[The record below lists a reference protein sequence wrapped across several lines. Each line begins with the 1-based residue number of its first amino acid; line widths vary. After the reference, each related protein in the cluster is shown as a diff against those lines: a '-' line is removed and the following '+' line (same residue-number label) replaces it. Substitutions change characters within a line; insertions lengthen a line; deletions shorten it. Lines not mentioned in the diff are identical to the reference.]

1 MSLVNAID
9 LVREAHQKDAAVF
22 SFVCIDYNEV
32 RAVIN
37 AAERTGKP
45 AIAMLLP
52 EYVTNFSLNGF
63 GEFAAM
69 VRAMAE
75 QTDARIGLHL
85 DHSYDE
91 AEVRRAIDSGFTSVM
106 FDASRDDLQT
116 NIRRTRA
123 MVEYAHARGV
133 AVESELGAVGLAKER
148 ADARTNLFTKPETVA
163 LFCRETG
170 VDSLAIAIGNAH
182 GDYLQT
188 PRLDLNRL
196 DEIHAVTDTPLV
208 LHGGSGIPDE
218 MVRKAITLGVS
229 KINVNTECQIT
240 FAEATRKYIEE
251 GKDLTGKGFDPR
263 KLLAPGAEAIRA
275 TVREKIELFGS
286 VGKA

>member
-91 AEVRRAIDSGFTSVM
+91 AEVRRAIDCGFTSVM

-148 ADARTNLFTKPETVA
+148 ADARTDLFTKPETVA

-170 VDSLAIAIGNAH
+170 VDSLAVAIGNAH

-208 LHGGSGIPDE
+208 LHGGSGIPDDQLAE
-218 MVRKAITLGVS
+218 AFRRGINKFNYGTDIKRRYLEALRAYLAQHEPPQSLDILGVPAA
-229 KINVNTECQIT
+229 VQAAMTELI
-240 FAEATRKYIEE
+240 AN
-251 GKDLTGKGFDPR
+251 
-263 KLLAPGAEAIRA
+263 KLALCRM
-275 TVREKIELFGS
+275 
-286 VGKA
+286 

>member
-1 MSLVNAID
+1 MSLVNAVD
-9 LVREAHQKDAAVF
+9 LVREAHQKNAAVF

-32 RAVIN
+32 RAVVN
-37 AAERTGKP
+37 AAELTGKP

-52 EYVTNFSLNGF
+52 EYVSNFSLNGF

-69 VRAMAE
+69 VKCMAE
-75 QTDARIGLHL
+75 QTEARIGLHL

-91 AEVRRAIDSGFTSVM
+91 AEVRRAIDCGFTSVM
-106 FDASRDDLQT
+106 FDASRDDLET

-133 AVESELGAVGLAKER
+133 AVESELGAIGLAKDGT
-148 ADARTNLFTKPETVA
+148 DARTDLFTKPETVE

-188 PRLDLNRL
+188 PRLDLDRL
-196 DEIHAVTDTPLV
+196 DEIRAVTDTPLV
-208 LHGGSGIPDE
+208 LHGGSGIPDDQLAE
-218 MVRKAITLGVS
+218 AFRRGINKFNYGTDVKRRYLEALRAYLAQHEPPQSLDILGVPAAVQAAMTDL
-229 KINVNTECQIT
+229 IVN
-240 FAEATRKYIEE
+240 
-251 GKDLTGKGFDPR
+251 
-263 KLLAPGAEAIRA
+263 KLALCRI
-275 TVREKIELFGS
+275 
-286 VGKA
+286 

>member
-1 MSLVNAID
+1 MSLVNAME
-9 LVREAHQKDAAVF
+9 LVREASAKNAAVF

-37 AAERTGKP
+37 AAEQTGKP

-69 VRAMAE
+69 VKAMA
-75 QTDARIGLHL
+75 QRTDARIGLHL

-91 AEVRRAIDSGFTSVM
+91 AEVRWAIECGFTSVM
-106 FDASRDDLQT
+106 FDASRDDLET

-123 MVEYAHARGV
+123 MTEYAHARGV
-133 AVESELGAVGLAKER
+133 AVESELGSVGLARDRWGEKS
-148 ADARTNLFTKPETVA
+148 DLFTKPETVE

-188 PRLDLNRL
+188 PKLDLARL
-196 DEIHAVTDTPLV
+196 DEIDAVTDTPLV
-208 LHGGSGIPDE
+208 LHGGSGIPDDQLAQAFSRGINKFNYGTD
-218 MVRKAITLGVS
+218 VKRRYIQAIHDYMAEHDPPQSLDVLGLPAAVQRAMTDLIVKKLALS
-229 KINVNTECQIT
+229 K
-240 FAEATRKYIEE
+240 
-251 GKDLTGKGFDPR
+251 L
-263 KLLAPGAEAIRA
+263 
-275 TVREKIELFGS
+275 
-286 VGKA
+286 

>member
-1 MSLVNAID
+1 MSLVSAID
-9 LVREAHQKDAAVF
+9 LVREAREKNTAVF

-32 RAVIN
+32 RSVIN

-52 EYVTNFSLNGF
+52 EYVDRFSLNGF

-69 VRAMAE
+69 VRFMAE
-75 QTDARIGLHL
+75 HTDARIAMHL

-91 AEVRRAIDSGFTSVM
+91 AEVRWAIECGFTSVM
-106 FDASRDDLQT
+106 FDASRDDLET

-133 AVESELGAVGLAKER
+133 AVESELGSIGLAK
-148 ADARTNLFTKPETVA
+148 DRTAEQIDLFTKPGTVE

-182 GDYLQT
+182 GDYPL
-188 PRLDLNRL
+188 PPKLDLKRL
-196 DEIHAVTDTPLV
+196 DEIDAVTDTPLV
-208 LHGGSGIPDE
+208 LHGGSGIPEDQLVE
-218 MVRKAITLGVS
+218 AFRRGINKFNYGTDVKRAYTFAIRDYLAAHNPPQSLDVLGIPAAAQAAMTELIVRKLALS
-229 KINVNTECQIT
+229 KM
-240 FAEATRKYIEE
+240 
-251 GKDLTGKGFDPR
+251 
-263 KLLAPGAEAIRA
+263 
-275 TVREKIELFGS
+275 
-286 VGKA
+286 

>member
-91 AEVRRAIDSGFTSVM
+91 AEVRRAIDCGFTSVM

-148 ADARTNLFTKPETVA
+148 ADARTDLFTKPETVA

-196 DEIHAVTDTPLV
+196 DEIRAVTDTPLV
-208 LHGGSGIPDE
+208 LHGGSGIPDDQLAE
-218 MVRKAITLGVS
+218 AFRRGINKFNYGTDIKRRYLEALRAYLAQHEPPQSLDILGVPAA
-229 KINVNTECQIT
+229 VQAAMTELI
-240 FAEATRKYIEE
+240 AN
-251 GKDLTGKGFDPR
+251 
-263 KLLAPGAEAIRA
+263 KLALCRM
-275 TVREKIELFGS
+275 
-286 VGKA
+286 